1 MGNDLT
7 DRLRQQ
13 MRFIAEADK
22 LKNISRRSYISDGS
36 RRENDAEH
44 SWHLCLMT
52 LLLLEHSNLENI
64 DALKVLK
71 MVIVHDI
78 VEIDA
83 GDTYIYDE
91 AAKADQA
98 IRERR
103 AAERLFGMLPSDQ
116 EAEFHSLW
124 SEFESG
130 ESPEARFAT
139 AIDRLHPMMLNYLA
153 QGKTWNENGV
163 NEPQVRAIH
172 SRIADGSDALWR
184 YADELIRKSVDKG
197 WLPSS
202 RETPNP
208 SQRS

>member
-1 MGNDLT
+1 MGKAST
-7 DRLRQQ
+7 QRLRQQ

-22 LKNISRRSYISDGS
+22 LKNIFRRSYISDRS

-52 LLLLEHSNLENI
+52 LLLLEHSNFENI

-83 GDTYIYDE
+83 GDTYIYDN

-124 SEFESG
+124 SEFELG
-130 ESPEARFAT
+130 ESSESRFAK

-153 QGKTWNENGV
+153 QGKTWNENSV
-163 NEPQVRAIH
+163 SEPQVRAIN
-172 SRIADGSDALWR
+172 SKIADGSDALWQ
-184 YADELIRKSVDKG
+184 YADELIRESVDKG
-197 WLPSS
+197 WLP
-202 RETPNP
+202 
-208 SQRS
+208 RS

>member
-1 MGNDLT
+1 MGKAST
-7 DRLRQQ
+7 QRLRQQ
-13 MRFIAEADK
+13 MGFIAEADK
-22 LKNISRRSYISDGS
+22 LKNIFRRSYISDRS

-52 LLLLEHSNLENI
+52 LLLLEHSNFENI

-83 GDTYIYDE
+83 GDTYIYDN

-124 SEFESG
+124 SEFELG
-130 ESPEARFAT
+130 ESSESRFAK

-153 QGKTWNENGV
+153 QGKTWNENSV
-163 NEPQVRAIH
+163 SEPQVRAIN
-172 SRIADGSDALWR
+172 SKIADGSDALWQ
-184 YADELIRKSVDKG
+184 YADELIRESVDKG
-197 WLPSS
+197 WLP
-202 RETPNP
+202 
-208 SQRS
+208 RS